1 MRNLLGRAAALTV
14 FILVLKSTFPGQS
27 AKAPDFKQYPADVY
41 AGKPAPLNLRSHPM
55 ARTYRTSI
63 REQIHEQGINF
74 AGHFT
79 VAVMGCGTGCSITAI
94 VDARNGVAYFPRE
107 LDGWNVEPGVY
118 EFADNEDVRT
128 FRADSRL
135 LKIIGAP
142 RLSADERWGPGG
154 IYYYEWKN
162 NRLRQVQFVPTQRA
176 KRDIRAEPH
185 ATAELSRSYLTRQP
199 TFDFDPLRV
208 IV

>member
-1 MRNLLGRAAALTV
+1 MREFVRHLTAIAV
-14 FILVLKSTFPGQS
+14 VILVFQSTFVGQS

-41 AGKPAPLNLRSHPM
+41 AGKPAPLNLRSHRM

-63 REQIHEQGINF
+63 REQLHEHGINF
-74 AGHFT
+74 AGRYT
-79 VAVMGCGTGCSITAI
+79 IAVMGCGAGCSITAI
-94 VDARNGVAYFPRE
+94 VDARNGSAYFPRE

-118 EFADNEDVRT
+118 DFADNEDVQT
-128 FRADSRL
+128 FRTDSRL

-162 NRLRQVQFVPTQRA
+162 DRLRQVQFVPT
-176 KRDIRAEPH
+176 KRTE
-185 ATAELSRSYLTRQP
+185 TRP
-199 TFDFDPLRV
+199 
-208 IV
+208 